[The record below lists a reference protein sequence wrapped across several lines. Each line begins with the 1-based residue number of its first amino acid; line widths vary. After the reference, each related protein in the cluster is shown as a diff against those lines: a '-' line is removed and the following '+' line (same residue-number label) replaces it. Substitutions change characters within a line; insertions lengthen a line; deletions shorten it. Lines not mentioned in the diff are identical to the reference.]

1 MLTFCGPYISG
12 VALPSS
18 NVSSVARLVRRQT
31 CLVVNAYQ
39 QMLNIFE
46 MSHDFMLTALLAI
59 LNDKQQLLIVA

>member
-1 MLTFCGPYISG
+1 MLTFCGPYLSG

-31 CLVVNAYQ
+31 CLIVNAYQ
-39 QMLNIFE
+39 QMLKIFE

-59 LNDKQQLLIVA
+59 FNDNKQLPIVA